1 MPLLMYVL
9 HKWKRGGG
17 IVFFIIT
24 IYIYVNLQMN
34 INAYVGII
42 ILNNFFSEKNIKIFV
57 GIKFSRLAHLEYFL
71 KPFFCQNPPK
81 IKVYRVFN
89 LSISLMK
96 LIVPIFLSFSGY
108 YVKGTNWRERNFSLN
123 LFLRNIL

>member
-1 MPLLMYVL
+1 MHML
-9 HKWKRGGG
+9 
-17 IVFFIIT
+17 
-24 IYIYVNLQMN
+24 
-34 INAYVGII
+34 ASE

-57 GIKFSRLAHLEYFL
+57 GIKFSRLAHFEYFL
-71 KPFFCQNPPK
+71 KPLFCQNPPK

-108 YVKGTNWRERNFSLN
+108 YVKGTNWRVRNFSLN